1 MKKLK
6 KITGLLFLITF
17 VFLFYGCN
25 KNKKK
30 KFVPKGV
37 AKVKRGT
44 IYLIVTATGAV
55 KPQVGAQVK
64 VGARIS
70 GKVEKLFV
78 TRGDKVKAG
87 QLIAIIEHKDLLD
100 QVKRYKALYEEA
112 LARLKEIKRV
122 YPLRIKSEEAKLKA
136 LKAELEEA
144 KKEYEKNRGLFKE
157 GLISEI
163 ALSRLQKDYEVKYQQ
178 YQSELENLK
187 ALKQE
192 FYHKLDEAIARLQAA
207 KSDWDLAKQQLSYAY
222 IYAPISG
229 VVSDV
234 TTQQGETVVAGL
246 NAPTF
251 ITVIDLSKLQVDCYV
266 DETDIGKLKPGDKA
280 TFTVDAFPGKKF
292 KAIVKTI
299 YPGAIIKNN
308 VVFYDVVLKILSP
321 YKNLLRPEMT
331 AQVKIVAGR
340 RDNVL
345 IVPSRAVKIDTQ
357 GNYYVMVKR
366 GNQWVK
372 KVVQIGWESLGKTQI
387 VSGLKEGE
395 EVGLW

>member
-1 MKKLK
+1 MKKFK

-366 GNQWVK
+366 GNKWVK